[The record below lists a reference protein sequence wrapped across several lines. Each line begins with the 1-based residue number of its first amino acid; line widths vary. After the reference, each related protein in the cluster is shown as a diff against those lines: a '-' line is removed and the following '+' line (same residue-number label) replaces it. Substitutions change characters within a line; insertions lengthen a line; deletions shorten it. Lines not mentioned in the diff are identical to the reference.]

1 MHIGFRLFSL
11 IATLLFS
18 LHLAAQE
25 NLYQRWDGKSS
36 RQLIDLGNQYFF
48 AEKQQPDSALV
59 CFSLVENRLGKASG
73 REEREELCE
82 AYMGLWMVYFFSYF
96 DYSKSMDYLGKSN
109 KLAEGLPELLPRV
122 LLNYGN
128 MYQTMGSQWADDN
141 LNRKAADCFY
151 KAFHAAVRVK
161 LYDVADLAF
170 ANVIAVEWSL
180 GQFAVVEKM
189 YPKYLE
195 YSAGRKETVDS
206 RYTKL
211 LYQGYKQLSH
221 KQPLRAVET
230 FKRQLPIVSTGVEY
244 LRLLFNAH
252 ENIALA
258 YASAG
263 DYGSAVANMRKAE
276 ALARRYDLKDGKL
289 EVYSYL
295 RQYLRKGGWTAEA
308 EAYQRRY
315 YQLKDSLQNYQQ
327 VMGVSKLE
335 FLGKIEDARQELEE
349 MQQRQRVSMVLLV
362 VALCVAGV
370 VAVSL
375 SVVYRKNRQLSA
387 ANKVLYKKN
396 IEVQDAEAQLRR
408 LHQEEMEKN
417 AVLKTVGTA
426 GGKAAE
432 GAQETGKY
440 KKSGLS
446 EDAKDNMME
455 RIKTAM
461 ESCEEIYSP
470 EFNINTLA
478 QLLDTNYKYVSQV
491 INERTNGNFS
501 TFVNTYRIK
510 EACRRINGGIMKNY
524 TIEALSNSVGFRSRM
539 SFFKAFKL
547 QTGLTPSE
555 YIRQRRESQG

>member
-375 SVVYRKNRQLSA
+375 TVVYRKNRQLSA

-396 IEVQDAEAQLRR
+396 IEVR
-408 LHQEEMEKN
+408 EK
-417 AVLKTVGTA
+417 
-426 GGKAAE
+426 
-432 GAQETGKY
+432 
-440 KKSGLS
+440 
-446 EDAKDNMME
+446 EDKLLQ
-455 RIKTAM
+455 IQKTASQTEEAM
-461 ESCEEIYSP
+461 DKNHTSAEINSPQKNEKFTEEEKTKLMDRFINVMVGCKEIYSY
-470 EFNINTLA
+470 EFTVARLA
-478 QLLDTNYKYVSQV
+478 ELAGSNSKTASK
-491 INERTNGNFS
+491 IIKEKTGGNFN
-501 TFVNTYRIK
+501 TFLNDYRIR
-510 EACRRINGGIMKNY
+510 EACRRINCHDYKNY
-524 TIEALSNSVGFRSRM
+524 SIGQLCWV
-539 SFFKAFKL
+539 
-547 QTGLTPSE
+547 
-555 YIRQRRESQG
+555 

>member
-180 GQFAVVEKM
+180 AQFAVVEKM

-375 SVVYRKNRQLSA
+375 TVVYRKNRQLSA

-470 EFNINTLA
+470 EFSINTLA

>member
-375 SVVYRKNRQLSA
+375 TVVYRKNRQLSA

-446 EDAKDNMME
+446 EDAKDSMMA
-455 RIKTAM
+455 RIKEVM

>member
-362 VALCVAGV
+362 VAL
-370 VAVSL
+370 

-446 EDAKDNMME
+446 EDAKDSMMA
-455 RIKTAM
+455 RIKEVM

-470 EFNINTLA
+470 EFSINTLA

>member
-446 EDAKDNMME
+446 EDAKDSMMA
-455 RIKTAM
+455 RIKEVM

-470 EFNINTLA
+470 EFSINTLA

>member
-375 SVVYRKNRQLSA
+375 TVVYRKNRQLSA

-446 EDAKDNMME
+446 EDAKDSMMA
-455 RIKTAM
+455 RIKEVM

-470 EFNINTLA
+470 EFSINTLA

>member
-446 EDAKDNMME
+446 EDAKDSMMA
-455 RIKTAM
+455 RIKEVM

>member
-375 SVVYRKNRQLSA
+375 TVVYRKNRQLSA

-470 EFNINTLA
+470 EFSINTLA

>member
-180 GQFAVVEKM
+180 AQFAVVEKM

-470 EFNINTLA
+470 EFSINTLA

>member
-470 EFNINTLA
+470 EFSINTLA